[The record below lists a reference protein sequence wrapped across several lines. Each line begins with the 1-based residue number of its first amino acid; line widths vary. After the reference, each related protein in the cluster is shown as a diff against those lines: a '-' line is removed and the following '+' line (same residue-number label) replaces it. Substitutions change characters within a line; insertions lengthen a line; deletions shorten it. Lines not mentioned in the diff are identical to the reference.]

1 LLFRRHLP
9 LCLPILLNPCA
20 AALDQNHQ
28 HDDKQSGGNN
38 ADEGCTVHDESLSFN
53 ESFEKLSGFAGSG
66 LVARRSGTLPVRND
80 GAAQ

>member
-1 LLFRRHLP
+1 LRLP
-9 LCLPILLNPCA
+9 TLLNPCA

-38 ADEGCTVHDESLSFN
+38 ADEGCTVHGESLSCN
-53 ESFEKLSGFAGSG
+53 ESFEMLSGFAGSG